1 MSVRTAR
8 RVAHATALPSQKPER
23 DWRTRTNPFADVW
36 DGEIVPLLRSTPK
49 LKAITLLQKLQ
60 RDHVD
65 RFPDSMRRTLERHI
79 RQWRALEGPSKEVFF
94 PQTYEPGVRG
104 LSDFTHMDQLGVT
117 IAGVAFS
124 HMLYHF
130 VLAYSRWEYASV
142 VDGGESF
149 QALATGLQ
157 NALWQA
163 GGCPLEHR
171 SDSLSAAFKNRKEEE
186 DFTVRYKALLEH
198 YGMAGT
204 RTALASGDAWLEK
217 GATVLIFGPPGA
229 GKSHLGS
236 AIGHALIDAG
246 YRVLCM
252 RTSELVQKLQAAR
265 KSLQLPSAL
274 AKLDRFDLIILDD
287 LSYVRKDQAETSVLF
302 ELIAERYER
311 RSLLITANQPFSGWN
326 NVFPDPGM
334 TVAAID
340 RLVHHSTIFELNVE
354 SYRRRK
360 ASDNNKERQR
370 QLPTDHQNGA
380 TTIAD

>member
-1 MSVRTAR
+1 MNAPAYDAGSMGLMLNELRLPTIGRLWSEFAQRSDKEGWQASQLLGVLFEHELAERAKR
-8 RVAHATALPSQKPER
+8 R
-23 DWRTRTNPFADVW
+23 
-36 DGEIVPLLRSTPK
+36 
-49 LKAITLLQKLQ
+49 
-60 RDHVD
+60 
-65 RFPDSMRRTLERHI
+65 LERH
-79 RQWRALEGPSKEVFF
+79 RVES
-94 PQTYEPGVRG
+94 
-104 LSDFTHMDQLGVT
+104 QLDPT
-117 IAGVAFS
+117 KT
-124 HMLYHF
+124 
-130 VLAYSRWEYASV
+130 
-142 VDGGESF
+142 
-149 QALATGLQ
+149 LATFDFGLV
-157 NALWQA
+157 
-163 GGCPLEHR
+163 PMV
-171 SDSLSAAFKNRKEEE
+171 S
-186 DFTVRYKALLEH
+186 KAH
-198 YGMAGT
+198 V
-204 RTALASGDAWLEK
+204 TALASGDAWLEK

-380 TTIAD
+380 TTMRLTRFDGQICI